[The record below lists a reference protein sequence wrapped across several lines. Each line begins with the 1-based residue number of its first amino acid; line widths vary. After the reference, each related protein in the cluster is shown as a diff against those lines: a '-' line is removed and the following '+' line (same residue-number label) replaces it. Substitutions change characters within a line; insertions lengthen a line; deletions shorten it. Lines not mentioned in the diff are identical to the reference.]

1 MDRLQS
7 GIGLGQERVLR
18 LLSEGVMEVKDL
30 IPWSSNA
37 TLLVTV
43 HDSDYS
49 TLAIYKPQRGE
60 RPLWDFPYGT
70 LGRRE
75 VAAFLVAEALGWRLV
90 PPTVLRQGPHGYGSV
105 QLFIHAQE
113 EANFFTIQHDLK
125 YLDDLKRLAAFDLIT
140 NNADRKAGHCLIDIH
155 GRLWAIDNALSF
167 HIEPKLR
174 TVIWDFAGALLPSHI
189 LADLR
194 ALRDALAPG
203 TSLVEALERLLSEEE
218 TAVLKQRVINL
229 VQARR
234 YPDPGPWRSVPWPL
248 I

>member
-1 MDRLQS
+1 
-7 GIGLGQERVLR
+7 
-18 LLSEGVMEVKDL
+18 MEVKDL

-43 HDSDYS
+43 HDADYS

-75 VAAFLVAEALGWRLV
+75 VASYLVAEALGWRLV

-113 EANFFTIQHDLK
+113 DANFFTVQHDPQ
-125 YLDDLKRLAAFDLIT
+125 YLNDLKRLAAFDLIT
-140 NNADRKAGHCLIDIH
+140 NNADRKAGHCLVDLN

-174 TVIWDFAGALLPSHI
+174 TVVWDFAGSPLPSEV

-194 ALRDALAPG
+194 SLRDGLGPG
-203 TSLVEALERLLSEEE
+203 TPLSQALERLLSAEE
-218 TAVLKQRVINL
+218 AVVFKQRVASLI
-229 VQARR
+229 QARR